1 MKVIVL
7 SSGSKGN
14 TTYVETETTRI
25 LIDIGNS
32 CKYVKERLK
41 ELNVDHKSIGGI
53 LITHTH
59 KDHIKGLEVFTK
71 QYGTKVYCTEKM
83 FKYID
88 YIKDYEFI
96 INDEFEVG
104 NITIKVIKTSHDT
117 EDSNGYILYSS
128 GHSLVYITDT
138 GYINQKYFE
147 CLTNHNV
154 YILESNHDI
163 EMLNNGPYPYELRK
177 RIYGDKGHLSNVD
190 CSKYLTS
197 FIGDR
202 TKCVM
207 LAHLSEENNN
217 PDIAYQTLIDKLDS
231 SNKHVDNI
239 IIAKQNEVTEFV
251 EV

>member
-1 MKVIVL
+1 MRVIIL

-32 CKYVKERLK
+32 CKYVKERLN
-41 ELNVDHKSIGGI
+41 ELNIDPKSIDGI

-59 KDHIKGLEVFTK
+59 KDHIKGLEVFCK
-71 QYGTKVYCTEKM
+71 QYGTKVFCSEKM
-83 FKYID
+83 YKYID
-88 YIKDYEFI
+88 YIKNYEFI
-96 INDEFEVG
+96 KKNYFEIG
-104 NITIKVIKTSHDT
+104 NFKIRVIKTSHDT
-117 EDSNGYILYSS
+117 EDSNGYIVSS
-128 GHSLVYITDT
+128 NEHSLVYITDT

-147 CLTNHNV
+147 CLSNHEV

-190 CSKYLTS
+190 CSKYLAN
-197 FIGDR
+197 FIGDKTR
-202 TKCVM
+202 CVI

-217 PDIAYQTLIDKLDS
+217 PTIAYKTLLEKLES
-231 SNKHVDNI
+231 SHKYVEKI

-251 EV
+251 EI

>member
-1 MKVIVL
+1 MKVVVL

-14 TTYVETETTRI
+14 TTYVETETTRM

-41 ELNVDHKSIGGI
+41 ELNIDPKSIDGI

-71 QYGTKVYCTEKM
+71 QYGTKVYCTDKM

-88 YIKDYEFI
+88 YIKNYEFI
-96 INDEFEVG
+96 TADEFEVG
-104 NITIKVIKTSHDT
+104 NLKVNVIKTSHDT
-117 EDSNGYILYSS
+117 EDSNGYILSS
-128 GHSLVYITDT
+128 NGHSLVYITDT

-147 CLTNHNV
+147 SLTNHDV

-190 CSKYLTS
+190 CSKYLTN

-202 TKCVM
+202 TKCIM
-207 LAHLSEENNN
+207 LAHLSEENNDPN
-217 PDIAYQTLIDKLDS
+217 IAYQTLIDKLKS